1 MNIVL
6 YTVDCPKC
14 KVLEKKLNNANISF
28 EVCKDTKLMAERN
41 ISKLPMLEVDGKMLT
56 FKEAVDMINKGVI
69 KIEN

>member
-1 MNIVL
+1 MNIIL

-41 ISKLPMLEVDGKMLT
+41 ISKLPMLEVDGEMLT
-56 FKEAVDMINKGVI
+56 FKEAVDMINKGV
-69 KIEN
+69 K

>member
-1 MNIVL
+1 MNIIL

-28 EVCKDTKLMAERN
+28 EVCKDTKLMAKRN

-56 FKEAVDMINKGVI
+56 FKEAVDMINKGV
-69 KIEN
+69 K

>member
-1 MNIVL
+1 MNIIL

-69 KIEN
+69 KIED

>member
-1 MNIVL
+1 MNIIL

-41 ISKLPMLEVDGKMLT
+41 ISKLPMLEVDREMLT
-56 FKEAVDMINKGVI
+56 FKEAVDMINKGV
-69 KIEN
+69 K

>member
-1 MNIVL
+1 MIKL
-6 YTVDCPKC
+6 YTIDCPKC
-14 KVLEKKLNNANISF
+14 KILEKKLNNANISF

-69 KIEN
+69 KIED

>member
-1 MNIVL
+1 MNIIL

-41 ISKLPMLEVDGKMLT
+41 ISKLPMLEEDGEMLT
-56 FKEAVDMINKGVI
+56 FKEAVDMINKGV
-69 KIEN
+69 K

>member
-1 MNIVL
+1 MNIIL

-41 ISKLPMLEVDGKMLT
+41 ISKLPMLEVDGEILT
-56 FKEAVDMINKGVI
+56 FKEAVDMINKGV
-69 KIEN
+69 K

>member
-1 MNIVL
+1 MNIIL

-41 ISKLPMLEVDGKMLT
+41 ISKLPILEVDGEMLT
-56 FKEAVDMINKGVI
+56 FKEAVDMINKGV
-69 KIEN
+69 E

>member
-1 MNIVL
+1 MNIIL

-41 ISKLPMLEVDGKMLT
+41 ISKLPMLEVDGKLLT
-56 FKEAVDMINKGVI
+56 FQEAVDLIHQGV
-69 KIEN
+69 E

>member
-1 MNIVL
+1 MNIIL

-41 ISKLPMLEVDGKMLT
+41 ISKLPMLEVDEKMLT
-56 FKEAVDMINKGVI
+56 FKEAVDMINKGV
-69 KIEN
+69 E

>member
-1 MNIVL
+1 MNIIL

-41 ISKLPMLEVDGKMLT
+41 IIKLPMLEVDGKMLT
-56 FKEAVDMINKGVI
+56 FKEAVDMINKGV
-69 KIEN
+69 E

>member
-1 MNIVL
+1 MNIIL

-28 EVCKDTKLMAERN
+28 EICKDTKLMAEKN
-41 ISKLPMLEVDGKMLT
+41 ISKLPMLEVDGEMLT

>member
-1 MNIVL
+1 MNMIL

-28 EVCKDTKLMAERN
+28 EICKDTKLMTEKN

>member
-1 MNIVL
+1 MNIIL

-41 ISKLPMLEVDGKMLT
+41 ISKLQMLEVDGEMLT
-56 FKEAVDMINKGVI
+56 FKEAVDMINKGV
-69 KIEN
+69 K

>member
-1 MNIVL
+1 MNIIL

-41 ISKLPMLEVDGKMLT
+41 ISKFPMLEVDGEMLT
-56 FKEAVDMINKGVI
+56 FKEAVDMINKGV
-69 KIEN
+69 E

>member
-1 MNIVL
+1 MKIIL
-6 YTVDCPKC
+6 YTIDCPKC
-14 KVLEKKLNNANISF
+14 RVLEKKLNNANISF

-69 KIEN
+69 KIED

>member
-1 MNIVL
+1 MNMIL

-28 EVCKDTKLMAERN
+28 EICKDTMLMAEKN
-41 ISKLPMLEVDGKMLT
+41 ISKLPMLEVDGEMLT

>member
-1 MNIVL
+1 MNMIL

-28 EVCKDTKLMAERN
+28 EVCKDTKLMAEKN
-41 ISKLPMLEVDGKMLT
+41 ISKLPMLEVDGEMLT

-69 KIEN
+69 KIED